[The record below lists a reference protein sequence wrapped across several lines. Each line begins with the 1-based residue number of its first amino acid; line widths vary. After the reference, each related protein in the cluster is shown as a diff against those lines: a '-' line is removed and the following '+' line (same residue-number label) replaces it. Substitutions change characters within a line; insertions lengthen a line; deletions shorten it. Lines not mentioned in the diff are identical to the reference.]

1 MIQLNN
7 ITLAF
12 GERRLVEGV
21 TTRFE
26 CGRMVAL
33 LGRNGTGKSTLLRAM
48 AKLGDVAEGE
58 ILVDGKSIADI
69 DIRQFARLVAFVNT
83 EDFFKQIERKMAG
96 PVYNHGLFRIFFE
109 YIKFLFFAFFKN

>member
-1 MIQLNN
+1 MIQLNS

-48 AKLGDVAEGE
+48 AKLGDVADIVTGFYTGDNLRF
-58 ILVDGKSIADI
+58 IRVSSKDG
-69 DIRQFARLVAFVNT
+69 R
-83 EDFFKQIERKMAG
+83 
-96 PVYNHGLFRIFFE
+96 
-109 YIKFLFFAFFKN
+109 